1 MLSHTPEGRGS
12 QPGQRGVGRDHPRSD
27 KRVQTPGG
35 GPQSERLPMAS
46 PAMRGRGRGQ
56 GYFNMG
62 DRGPHGTGGQ
72 HVSPMNAN
80 NNNMSG
86 SFRAVTESP
95 VLHMPGSPGISSME
109 SISGMGSAQ
118 KDTRIV
124 PDLGQMPQGWQQ
136 EFDTTAFRQDQ
147 LIGEW
152 LRITSNSD
160 NDKAR
165 YFLQNTRWILRD
177 AVDLYW
183 KASMTRWVDHFMMC
197 TQSNDEAVVI
207 QFIQRHHGDVE
218 QAILTWQRET
228 AQAQS
233 RSVWGI
239 QSDAGAA
246 GGLFPRDN
254 RGGQDNVRYTSQPQ
268 FSPPAAWSPLQ
279 IGSHQQMLGT
289 DEEHGHIP
297 VSKAMGILL
306 QGRIVFSR
314 MPAPRQA
321 ECARDTMRN
330 FRLESVRPV
339 FKKATYDK
347 TSPEC
352 RDLLVN
358 LSGQIAALMGCH
370 PENENLILMW
380 MAKHFEEEA
389 MVQWQL
395 AYGGAMKEA
404 PEGHRIE
411 YVINALAKAYAD
423 PLAATTARMALK
435 QLKWPERASVQHVL
449 AKFEELKNTYES
461 AVEDTVDLLDL
472 EKLDPIVT
480 KEWLLR
486 LQEIWPPWVGRL
498 HANHPMEF
506 TDAGRMFAFVI
517 RREAIDKPNQV
528 GSLNSL
534 STRTNAEVMEAIL
547 QEQPEALEAI
557 LQDAGVGGLLALMV
571 SKIRCWRCAGSH
583 CKYQCTAKAS
593 PQELA
598 GEKDRT
604 MWGFVPPCFVDT
616 SKPVPRKGVFTV
628 TMGETSA
635 PDDDALVLAAVEQL
649 KADFQV
655 QMQEIRTD
663 MREIVQVVKE
673 SHLEVEGALNALT
686 QMAGSL
692 NALALNVQGL
702 QH

>member
-1 MLSHTPEGRGS
+1 
-12 QPGQRGVGRDHPRSD
+12 
-27 KRVQTPGG
+27 
-35 GPQSERLPMAS
+35 
-46 PAMRGRGRGQ
+46 
-56 GYFNMG
+56 
-62 DRGPHGTGGQ
+62 
-72 HVSPMNAN
+72 
-80 NNNMSG
+80 
-86 SFRAVTESP
+86 
-95 VLHMPGSPGISSME
+95 MP
-109 SISGMGSAQ
+109 
-118 KDTRIV
+118 T
-124 PDLGQMPQGWQQ
+124 
-136 EFDTTAFRQDQ
+136 
-147 LIGEW
+147 
-152 LRITSNSD
+152 
-160 NDKAR
+160 
-165 YFLQNTRWILRD
+165 
-177 AVDLYW
+177 
-183 KASMTRWVDHFMMC
+183 WVDHFMMC
-197 TQSNDEAVVI
+197 TQSNDEAVAI
-207 QFIQRHHGDVE
+207 QFIQRHHGDVD
-218 QAILTWQRET
+218 QAILMWQRET

-254 RGGQDNVRYTSQPQ
+254 KGGQGNLSYTIQPQ
-268 FSPPAAWSPLQ
+268 FSPPVVWSPLQ

-289 DEEHGHIP
+289 DEEHGHTP

-314 MPAPRQA
+314 MSAPRQA
-321 ECARDTMRN
+321 ECARDAMRN
-330 FRLESVRPV
+330 FRLESTRPV
-339 FKKATYDK
+339 FKKAIYDK
-347 TSPEC
+347 ASPEC

-358 LSGQIAALMGCH
+358 LAGQIAALMGCH

-380 MAKHFEEEA
+380 MAKHFEGEA

-395 AYGGAMKEA
+395 AYGGAMKGA
-404 PEGHRIE
+404 PEGQRIE

-423 PLAATTARMALK
+423 PLAAATARMALK

-472 EKLDPIVT
+472 EKLDPILT

-528 GSLNSL
+528 GSLNAL
-534 STRTNAEVMEAIL
+534 STRTNAEVMDAIL
-547 QEQPEALEAI
+547 QEQSEALETI
-557 LQDAGVGGLLALMV
+557 LQDVTVGGLLALMV

-604 MWGFVPPCFVDT
+604 KWGFVPPCIVDT
-616 SKPVPRKGVFTV
+616 SKPVPRKSVFAV
-628 TMGETSA
+628 TMGETSVS
-635 PDDDALVLAAVEQL
+635 DDGALVLAAVEQL

-673 SHLEVEGALNALT
+673 SRLEVEGTLNALT

>member
-1 MLSHTPEGRGS
+1 MLSRTPEGRGS
-12 QPGQRGVGRDHPRSD
+12 QPGQRGAGRDHPRSD

-35 GPQSERLPMAS
+35 GPQSDRLPMAS
-46 PAMRGRGRGQ
+46 PAMRARGRGQ

-62 DRGPHGTGGQ
+62 DRGQHGTGGQ

-80 NNNMSG
+80 NNNMPA
-86 SFRAVTESP
+86 SFRAGTESP
-95 VLHMPGSPGISSME
+95 ALHMPGSPGISSME
-109 SISGMGSAQ
+109 SISGMGAAQ
-118 KDTRIV
+118 KATSIV
-124 PDLGQMPQGWQQ
+124 PDLGQRPQGWQQ
-136 EFDTTAFRQDQ
+136 EFASTAFRQDQ

-152 LRITSNSD
+152 LRITRDSD
-160 NDKAR
+160 KDKAR

-177 AVDLYW
+177 AVDSYW
-183 KASMTRWVDHFMMC
+183 KASMPTWVDHFMMC
-197 TQSNDEAVVI
+197 TQSNDEAVAI
-207 QFIQRHHGDVE
+207 QFITRHHGDVD
-218 QAILTWQRET
+218 QAILMWQRET

-233 RSVWGI
+233 RSGWGI

-254 RGGQDNVRYTSQPQ
+254 TGGQGHLSYTSQPQ

-289 DEEHGHIP
+289 DDEHGHTP
-297 VSKAMGILL
+297 VSKAMGILR
-306 QGRIVFSR
+306 QGYIVFSR

-321 ECARDTMRN
+321 ECARDAMRN

-347 TSPEC
+347 ASPEC

-358 LSGQIAALMGCH
+358 LAGQIAALMGCH

-380 MAKHFEEEA
+380 MAKHFEGEA

-395 AYGGAMKEA
+395 AYGGATKEA
-404 PEGHRIE
+404 PEGQRIE

-472 EKLDPIVT
+472 EKLDPILT

-528 GSLNSL
+528 GSLNAL
-534 STRTNAEVMEAIL
+534 STRTNAEVMDAIL
-547 QEQPEALEAI
+547 QEQPDALEAI

-604 MWGFVPPCFVDT
+604 KWGFVPPCFVDT
-616 SKPVPRKGVFTV
+616 SKPVPRKSVFAV
-628 TMGETSA
+628 TMGETVA

-673 SHLEVEGALNALT
+673 SRLEVEGALNALT

>member
-1 MLSHTPEGRGS
+1 MLSRTPEGRGS
-12 QPGQRGVGRDHPRSD
+12 QPAQQSAGRDHPRFD
-27 KRVQTPGG
+27 KRVQTPGVG
-35 GPQSERLPMAS
+35 QQSERLPKLS
-46 PAMRGRGRGQ
+46 PAMRARGRGQ
-56 GYFNMG
+56 GYVNMG
-62 DRGPHGTGGQ
+62 DRGQHGTGGQ

-80 NNNMSG
+80 NNNMHG
-86 SFRAVTESP
+86 SFRAGTESP
-95 VLHMPGSPGISSME
+95 ALHTPGSPAISNME
-109 SISGMGSAQ
+109 SISGMGAAQ
-118 KDTRIV
+118 KASPIV

-136 EFDTTAFRQDQ
+136 EFATTAFRQDK
-147 LIGEW
+147 LIAEW
-152 LRITSNSD
+152 LRITGNTD

-165 YFLQNTRWILRD
+165 YFLQHTRWILRD
-177 AVDLYW
+177 AVDMYW
-183 KASMTRWVDHFMMC
+183 KTSMPTWVEHFMMC
-197 TQSNDEAVVI
+197 TQSNDEAVAI
-207 QFIQRHHGDVE
+207 QFIQHHHGDVE
-218 QAILTWQRET
+218 QAILMWQRET
-228 AQAQS
+228 AQAQN
-233 RSVWGI
+233 RGVWGI

-254 RGGQDNVRYTSQPQ
+254 TRGPGNLTYTSQPQ
-268 FSPPAAWSPLQ
+268 SSPPAAWSPLQ
-279 IGSHQQMLGT
+279 SGSHHQMFHA
-289 DEEHGHIP
+289 DEARGP
-297 VSKAMGILL
+297 TTVSKAMGILL
-306 QGRIVFSR
+306 QGRTVFRS
-314 MPAPRQA
+314 MSALRQA
-321 ECARDTMRN
+321 ECARDAMRN
-330 FRLESVRPV
+330 FRLETIRPV
-339 FKKATYDK
+339 FKKAVYDK
-347 TSPEC
+347 ASPEC

-358 LSGQIAALMGCH
+358 LAGQIAALMGCH

-380 MAKHFEEEA
+380 MAKHFEGEA

-395 AYGGAMKEA
+395 AYGGAMKGA
-404 PEGHRIE
+404 PEGQRIE

-423 PLAATTARMALK
+423 PLAAATARMALK

-472 EKLDPIVT
+472 EKLDPILT

-528 GSLNSL
+528 GSLNAL
-534 STRTNAEVMEAIL
+534 STRTNAEVMDAIL

-604 MWGFVPPCFVDT
+604 KWGFVPPCIVDT
-616 SKPVPRKGVFTV
+616 SKPVPRKSVFAV
-628 TMGETSA
+628 TMGETSVS
-635 PDDDALVLAAVEQL
+635 DDGALVLAAVEQL

-673 SHLEVEGALNALT
+673 SRLEVEGTLNALT